1 MSSGGSARLLKVVIV
16 WIVIVALAA
25 VSYKFIVSPWMHE
38 REDVAEQLQDYEEL
52 CELARQRGLTP
63 DEAPKGADAATLR
76 QMAQE
81 LELRLTG
88 VKVSDSGKKLTLR
101 LSLDAFSGYWVFR
114 SEAFKE
120 ELALR
125 GIELELVDDQADYS
139 QRMKALRT
147 GEAPMA
153 VFTLDGLVKATAKL
167 GEAPVTAVMIIDE
180 TTGADAMV
188 AYESAVPNIDALN
201 SPTAKIIATPE
212 SPSTTLAQVV
222 MASFQLD
229 KLPSDPFVRADGA
242 ADVLRRFEKADR
254 SQKAAYVLW
263 EPYVSKALEKDGAH
277 ILIDS
282 SRFRGYIVDT
292 LVVSREFLLE
302 HEDTVRAVVETYL
315 RTLYDQRRAGG
326 GLAQAVREDAKQSG
340 EPLTAK
346 QADKLVEGVWWKTT
360 QENYAHMGLTSSGQ
374 AGEIQP
380 LDEVIRNIASVLL
393 KTGAIDSAS
402 SVSNPSVLYYDGILK
417 TMRDSDFHPSL
428 VRQPGDV
435 DAGEAR
441 SFKVEALNDKQWEQ
455 LRPVGTLRVRPI
467 VFARGTAILTR
478 QSKFELDRLAE
489 SLHTWPHYYVSIRGS
504 ARVEGDAEANR
515 ALAMSRAEAAAAYL
529 IEKGIA
535 VERVRAIGTEPE
547 AEGGEAQTVRFILGQ
562 TPY

>member
-1 MSSGGSARLLKVVIV
+1 MSDGGSTRLLKVVLV
-16 WIVIVALAA
+16 WIVIVAIAALAF
-25 VSYKFIVSPWMHE
+25 KFIVSPWMNE
-38 REDVAEQLQDYEEL
+38 QGDVAEQTQTYQEL
-52 CELARQRGLTP
+52 TELAQQRGLTP
-63 DEAPKGADAATLR
+63 EQIPEGADAAKIR
-76 QMAQE
+76 EMARE
-81 LELRLTG
+81 LELRMTG
-88 VKVSDSGKKLTLR
+88 VKVSGNGKQLTLR

-114 SEAFKE
+114 SESFKQ

-125 GIELELVDDQADYS
+125 GIELELVDDNADYG

-153 VFTLDGLVKATAKL
+153 VITLDGLVKATARL
-167 GEAPVTAVMIIDE
+167 GEAPVTAVMVIDE

-201 SPTAKIIATPE
+201 APGTKIVATPD
-212 SPSTTLAQVV
+212 SPSQTLAQVV
-222 MASFQLD
+222 MANFQLD
-229 KLPSDPFVRADGA
+229 QLPSDPWVRADGS

-254 SQKAAYVLW
+254 SAKAAYVLW

-282 SRFRGYIVDT
+282 SRFRGYIVDV
-292 LVVSREFLLE
+292 LVVSREFLLT
-302 HEDTVRAVVETYL
+302 HEDTVRAVAETYL
-315 RTLYDQRRAGG
+315 RTLYDQRRASG
-326 GLAQAVREDAKQSG
+326 GLAPAVREDAKQSG
-340 EPLTAK
+340 EPLTAA

-360 QENYAHMGLTSSGQ
+360 QENYAHMGLLSDGRDTSLQ
-374 AGEIQP
+374 T

-402 SVSNPSVLYYDGILK
+402 AVNNPSVLYYDGVLRS
-417 TMRDSDFHPSL
+417 MLDADFHPSV
-428 VRQPGDV
+428 VRNPGDE

-441 SFKVEALNDKQWEQ
+441 TVKVEALSDVQWEQ

-515 ALAMSRAEAAAAYL
+515 ALAMSRAQAAAKYL
-529 IEKGIA
+529 IQQGIA
-535 VERVRAIGTEPE
+535 AERVRAIGTEPDT
-547 AEGGEAQTVRFILGQ
+547 GGGQAQTVRFILGQ